1 MLRIGLS
8 ALYIAIQ
15 SYFIYDAIVIQKS
28 PFWAI
33 LWSLG
38 ILLVMYDFYDKQ
50 IKKKDNTNNNHRNK
64 K

>member
-33 LWSLG
+33 FWSLG
-38 ILLVMYDFYDKQ
+38 ILLVIYDFYDKQ
-50 IKKKDNTNNNHRNK
+50 IKKKDKKNNSHKNK
-64 K
+64 